1 MRLVAISKIN
11 LSNTDEEFFILKE
24 IWVKL
29 TAKPFSRY
37 GNHWNDIGFQGRDP
51 ATDLRSTGILSL
63 LQWYIFIEDDFFSAK
78 KIYEWTVQNDFPLAL
93 THIKAT
99 GLFLKLLKNGKI
111 RAKSWNEYQKYYN
124 CISWSVFNKIQKS
137 YDSSDNVGEVVDR
150 NLLRISKNISQCL
163 NQYEKIKNT

>member
-78 KIYEWTVQNDFPLAL
+78 KIYEWTV
-93 THIKAT
+93 
-99 GLFLKLLKNGKI
+99 
-111 RAKSWNEYQKYYN
+111 
-124 CISWSVFNKIQKS
+124 
-137 YDSSDNVGEVVDR
+137 
-150 NLLRISKNISQCL
+150 
-163 NQYEKIKNT
+163 